1 MLSCSVV
8 SDSSTPWTVNRQAP
22 LSMGFS
28 RQEYWNGLPFPSP
41 GIFLNQGS
49 NPGLLHCRWILYC
62 LSHQGSP
69 DVIISSVQLLSYVRL
84 FATAWT
90 VACQASLSITN
101 SWSSLKLMSIESM
114 MPSNHFILCHPLLL
128 LPSIFPRIR
137 VFSNESALHIR

>member
-1 MLSCSVV
+1 MDCSPPC
-8 SDSSTPWTVNRQAP
+8 SSVHT
-22 LSMGFS
+22 GFS
-28 RQEYWNGLPFPSP
+28 KQEYWSGLPIPSP
-41 GIFLNQGS
+41 GDLPNQGS

-90 VACQASLSITN
+90 VACQAFLSITN
-101 SWSSLKLMSIESM
+101 SWSTPKPMSIESV
-114 MPSNHFILCHPLLL
+114 MPSNHLILCCPLLFP
-128 LPSIFPRIR
+128 PSIFSNIR